1 MENRIEIPML
11 EECIICYEETLQF
24 SHFPCK
30 HKVCQACFPKL
41 HQCPLCQ
48 TEIRIQ
54 IRPEIREPERD
65 QTCKLCCSIFFIMA
79 FCVWCLKITRT
90 I

>member
-1 MENRIEIPML
+1 MEMPDL
-11 EECIICYEETLQF
+11 EECIICYEERIKF
-24 SHFPCK
+24 MSFPCK
-30 HKVCQACFPKL
+30 HKVCTVCFPKL

-54 IRPEIREPERD
+54 IIPEREIERCD
-65 QTCKLCCSIFFIMA
+65 TCKICCSIFFIMA
-79 FCVWCLKITRT
+79 FSVWCLKMTRT